1 MGFPSRMGKS
11 LAHWAVHNSSWK
23 QSVFHSRV
31 WYVNTSYCGNSSATL
46 SCQPESGIDASSF
59 KVTEARD
66 ESFQKYS
73 LESETHAHTRT
84 EVLRWCN
91 FSYLVC
97 LLRPG
102 EGVAIRSRALSV
114 WNQLFGKG
122 RFHAS
127 CQQRY
132 YSLLNFEVALA
143 ILHGLVTRRK
153 TNIGLIRKSSAT
165 QCFFY
170 TKKRGERAGYFVK

>member
-11 LAHWAVHNSSWK
+11 LAHWAIHNSSWK
-23 QSVFHSRV
+23 QSVFYSQV

-46 SCQPESGIDASSF
+46 SCQSESGFDASSF

-73 LESETHAHTRT
+73 LESKHAHTCR

-97 LLRPG
+97 PLRPG
-102 EGVAIRSRALSV
+102 EGVKIRSRALSV

-122 RFHAS
+122 RLHAS

-132 YSLLNFEVALA
+132 YSLLNFEVALE
-143 ILHGLVTRRK
+143 ILHGLVARRASWV
-153 TNIGLIRKSSAT
+153 GVSPL
-165 QCFFY
+165 
-170 TKKRGERAGYFVK
+170 